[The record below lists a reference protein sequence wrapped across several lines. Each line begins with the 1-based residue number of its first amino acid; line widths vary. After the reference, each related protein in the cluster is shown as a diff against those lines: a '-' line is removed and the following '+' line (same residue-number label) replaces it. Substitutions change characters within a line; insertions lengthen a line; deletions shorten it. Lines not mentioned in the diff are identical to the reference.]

1 MRRLVVVGNGKAA
14 DVFLQ
19 QIRHYKHDF
28 SITVFGGCMPHRRP
42 AWYRNHGID
51 LRQEV
56 LITAIDRHARV
67 AQGSDG
73 SRTTFDRLIL
83 ATGNCGLIPPG
94 LEARRG
100 VLVNRSLETSDGHV
114 YAIGDCAENR
124 DAACVTSLDQQARL
138 LAQRLVGE
146 SSGVEVQPPIRKLRL
161 LTSQGVTSSG
171 RARALSA

>member
-67 AQGSDG
+67 AKGSDG

-83 ATGNCGLIPPG
+83 ATGSSGLIPPG

-114 YAIGDCAENR
+114 YAIGDCPENR
-124 DAACVTSLDQQARL
+124 DATWVALWISRRDCWRSVWWASHWEWKCNSPSA
-138 LAQRLVGE
+138 
-146 SSGVEVQPPIRKLRL
+146 SSNCSHPRGALHPGQP
-161 LTSQGVTSSG
+161 GH
-171 RARALSA
+171 